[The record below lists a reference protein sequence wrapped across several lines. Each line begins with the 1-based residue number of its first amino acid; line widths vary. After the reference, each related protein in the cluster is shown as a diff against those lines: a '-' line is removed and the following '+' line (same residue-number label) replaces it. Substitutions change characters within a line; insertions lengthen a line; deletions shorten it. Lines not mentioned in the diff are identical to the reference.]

1 MENESIIALI
11 SLSLTLLIFFISEDL
26 IKTFNNSKKALS
38 NPRSMTSFL
47 LKLFSNGF
55 ETSIS
60 FISKD
65 LAETFVVEKK
75 IFRARIIKRIYSLF
89 KKAY

>member
-1 MENESIIALI
+1 
-11 SLSLTLLIFFISEDL
+11 
-26 IKTFNNSKKALS
+26 
-38 NPRSMTSFL
+38 MTPLF

-75 IFRARIIKRIYSLF
+75 IYLELGL
-89 KKAY
+89 